1 MKSKVV
7 HIVLNTFVQDSRVMR
22 ECKSLAEQGYKVT
35 VIAYWM
41 EDLKEDEFQDGY
53 TIKRLRLKT
62 KSWTNNSI
70 VQIFKYLEF
79 LFKGLLTIN
88 KIKPKVCHG
97 HDPSGL
103 FVAYF
108 AKAILNCHI
117 IYDSHELWSDSVHS
131 NGKKKLLYKMGYNIE
146 KFLINKANS
155 VITVNQSIA
164 KILMRENNI
173 ASVNVVRNIPYK
185 STNNKMISKIE
196 SRFPNCKFNLI
207 YTGNVEKG
215 RGMSS
220 VIEAFKFVH
229 PDVGLA
235 IMGRD
240 SDYRNK
246 MIELVKSSK
255 LENRIKFIS
264 AVLPDEV
271 VNFCKIAD
279 AGIAPVK
286 NICKSY
292 YLSLPNKIFE
302 YVQAGIPVI
311 SSDFPEMKR
320 VIDEYNIGNTF
331 DVEDGLNI
339 AKAINT
345 LHDDGELYKIYCN
358 NSKYAAEYL
367 NWDAEQ
373 SKLIDCYEQ
382 LSL

>member
-1 MKSKVV
+1 MG
-7 HIVLNTFVQDSRVMR
+7 
-22 ECKSLAEQGYKVT
+22 CK
-35 VIAYWM
+35 
-41 EDLKEDEFQDGY
+41 
-53 TIKRLRLKT
+53 
-62 KSWTNNSI
+62 
-70 VQIFKYLEF
+70 
-79 LFKGLLTIN
+79 
-88 KIKPKVCHG
+88 
-97 HDPSGL
+97 
-103 FVAYF
+103 
-108 AKAILNCHI
+108 
-117 IYDSHELWSDSVHS
+117 
-131 NGKKKLLYKMGYNIE
+131 IE
-146 KFLINKANS
+146 KFLINKANL

-164 KILMRENNI
+164 EILMRENNI
-173 ASVNVVRNIPYK
+173 ASVNVLRNMPYK
-185 STNNKMISKIE
+185 STNNKMVSKIE
-196 SRFPNCKFNLI
+196 SGFPNCKFNLI
-207 YTGNVEKG
+207 YTGNIEKG

-229 PDVGLA
+229 PDVGFA

-264 AVLPDEV
+264 AVLPEEV
-271 VNFCKIAD
+271 VNFCKLAD
-279 AGIAPVK
+279 TGIAPIK

-302 YVQAGIPVI
+302 YIQAGIPVM

-331 DVEDGLNI
+331 DVEDELDI

-345 LHDDGELYKIYCN
+345 LYNDGKLYKIYCN

-373 SKLIDCYEQ
+373 SKLFDCYEQ